1 MDMFGHQNVS
11 VELKVVSLSV
21 MFYSLQVGGAV
32 FVVPES
38 ILALVAAGND
48 MIECSLKF
56 NPRLAC
62 HSANLYRKPT
72 TSQYSGLTL
81 NTASE
86 NEAVAKANVFSST
99 EVCALDNRGPHKC

>member
-1 MDMFGHQNVS
+1 
-11 VELKVVSLSV
+11 

-81 NTASE
+81 NTYTLNTYRLWHLVIFWVNQRWRTSRGLAIQI
-86 NEAVAKANVFSST
+86 KL
-99 EVCALDNRGPHKC
+99 AL

>member
-1 MDMFGHQNVS
+1 MDMVGHQNVS

-72 TSQYSGLTL
+72 ISQYSGLTL
-81 NTASE
+81 NTRGSA
-86 NEAVAKANVFSST
+86 AQQSSGHLQ
-99 EVCALDNRGPHKC
+99 VHGRGIRK